1 MYDRE
6 SILNGM
12 AGMKGED
19 DDDDDSG
26 AAGLPPPLA
35 SGGDEL

>member
-6 SILNGM
+6 SILNSM
-12 AGMKGED
+12 AGMKGEGE
-19 DDDDDSG
+19 DDDDDSSE
-26 AAGLPPPLA
+26 LPPPLL